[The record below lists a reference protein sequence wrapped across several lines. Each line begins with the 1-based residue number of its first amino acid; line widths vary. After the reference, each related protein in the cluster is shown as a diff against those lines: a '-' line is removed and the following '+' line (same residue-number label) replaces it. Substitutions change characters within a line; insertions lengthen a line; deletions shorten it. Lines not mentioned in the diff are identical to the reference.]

1 MAYINIITVMTSLV
15 ALEIN
20 NQNGVIPA
28 RTSQKITATAYPSRR
43 VCYTFKLSY
52 ELFSMSGMLFN
63 MITLHSENIHLSLS
77 TPKAKLNWPLKR
89 GGLCLKILIEI
100 STSEKS
106 LQWSDVA
113 LQQGGCKL
121 RFSCTSWCQCPFW
134 PYPHIWALSIVL
146 CL

>member
-1 MAYINIITVMTSLV
+1 MTSFV

-63 MITLHSENIHLSLS
+63 MVTLHSENIPLSLS
-77 TPKAKLNWPLKR
+77 TPEAKLNWPLKR
-89 GGLCLKILIEI
+89 SDLCIKISHRDKCIDQHFRKAPPVKWCGSFSKVAVNWDSAVL
-100 STSEKS
+100 
-106 LQWSDVA
+106 LDVV
-113 LQQGGCKL
+113 
-121 RFSCTSWCQCPFW
+121 FTCQCPFW
-134 PYPHIWALSIVL
+134 PYPHMTALSIVL
-146 CL
+146 CI